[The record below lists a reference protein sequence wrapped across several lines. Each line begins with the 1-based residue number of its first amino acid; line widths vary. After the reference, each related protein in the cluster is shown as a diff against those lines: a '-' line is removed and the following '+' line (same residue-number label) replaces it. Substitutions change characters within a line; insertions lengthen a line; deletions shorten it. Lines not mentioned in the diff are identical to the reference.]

1 MTGNVIDFL
10 AKNRLSRTG
19 WICYI
24 FILTIDIDRYRLEI
38 LHLCKLYKRSAFCSK
53 MAEICGLEHGR
64 NRDLYNLSIEKN
76 TSPASLPNVVTSRV
90 TVPIL
95 TQNSYRDEWWT
106 SWDQRSPEVKG
117 QGQGQIW
124 KIVRNRT
131 GSRPEVKNEVFWCWL
146 RYLYRFGRYRL

>member
-1 MTGNVIDFL
+1 MPTSLWV
-10 AKNRLSRTG
+10 SC

-64 NRDLYNLSIEKN
+64 NRDLYNLSIDKN
-76 TSPASLPNVVTSRV
+76 TSPASMPNFVTSTV

-95 TQNSYRDEWWT
+95 TQNGYRDGWWRL
-106 SWDQRSPEVKG
+106 WGQRSPEVKG
-117 QGQGQIW
+117 QGQGQIL

-131 GSRPEVKNEVFWCWL
+131 ESRPKVKKRRVLKMTAVSLSVWKISAV
-146 RYLYRFGRYRL
+146 